1 MAGVPLAFIG
11 GALAIIV
18 SATFWVLRGPLPLS
32 AWLSHPEASFALA
45 RGENPFPVHLVR
57 PKAAP
62 LSALARLG
70 RDVFFDASLS
80 GSGRISCATCHDP
93 AHAYAPGFAGPVA
106 LGGPNLTSPGLRP
119 VPSLMYLERV
129 PNFSVGPDSDEDD
142 EANLT
147 LAQRAAFAL
156 VVPRVK
162 KTAADTEDSA
172 NNLVPQGGMFWD
184 GRADTLQQQAMF
196 PLLSDFEM
204 DGGSAARVAGKLRAA
219 RYAAGFTQLFGAAVL
234 HDDTLLVAEAMSAVA
249 RFEVEDP
256 SFHPYSSK
264 YDAWLEGRARLSPAE
279 LRGYLLYNDPL
290 KADCG
295 GCHLDKPS
303 PDGLPPLFTDYQ
315 YEALGAPR
323 NPDLPANRDPTY
335 VDLGICGPVRAD
347 MADQTQYCAMFATPT
362 LRNVASRHVFFHN
375 GVFTTL
381 QQVLD
386 FYDYRDVDPARV
398 YPPGKDGKP
407 AKYDD
412 IPEKFRD
419 NVDVTDPPFDRHPG
433 EPPAMTPA
441 EERDIIA
448 FLETLTDGY
457 VVKPN

>member
-1 MAGVPLAFIG
+1 MAGITRAITCVV
-11 GALAIIV
+11 LAIVVAVAIYV
-18 SATFWVLRGPLPLS
+18 ARGPLPPA
-32 AWLSHPEASFALA
+32 AWVSHPVASLALS
-45 RGENPFPVHLVR
+45 RGENPYPVHLVR

-62 LSALARLG
+62 LSALAQLG
-70 RDVFFDASLS
+70 RKLFFDASLS

-129 PNFSVGPDSDEDD
+129 PSFSVGPDADENDD
-142 EANLT
+142 AT
-147 LAQRAAFAL
+147 MSLAQQAAYAL

-162 KTAADTEDSA
+162 KTASDTADSA

-196 PLLSDFEM
+196 PLLTPYEM
-204 DGGSAARVAGKLRAA
+204 DAGSIARVAAKLRAA
-219 RYAAGFTQLFGAAVL
+219 PYAAGFTQLFGETVL
-234 HDDTLLVAEAMSAVA
+234 HADTLLVAEAMSAIA
-249 RFEVEDP
+249 RYEVEDR

-264 YDAWLEGRARLSPAE
+264 YDAWLEGRATFTPAE

-323 NPDLPANRDPTY
+323 NPNLPANRNPNY
-335 VDLGICGPVRAD
+335 IDLGICGPVRAD
-347 MADQTQYCAMFATPT
+347 MADQTAYCAMFATPT
-362 LRNVASRHVFFHN
+362 LRNVATRHVFFHN
-375 GVFTTL
+375 GVFHTL
-381 QQVLD
+381 QEVLD

-398 YPPGKDGKP
+398 YPRGPDGKV
-407 AKYDD
+407 AKYND
-412 IPEKFRD
+412 IPPQFRA
-419 NVDVTDPPFDRHPG
+419 NVDTTDPPFDRHPG
-433 EPPAMTPA
+433 EKPAMTPG

-448 FLETLTDGY
+448 FLGTLTDGY
-457 VVKPN
+457 EAKRN